1 MKIFFIV
8 IFVLIILGVVLW
20 YTAPLLVLGLLFGI
34 LPQGI
39 YDQITDL

>member
-1 MKIFFIV
+1 MNIFLIV

-20 YTAPLLVLGLLFGI
+20 YTAPLLVLGLLFAI

-39 YDQITDL
+39 YNQITDL